1 MPRGDGPFQ
10 IIEKISDNAHKVD
23 LPCQY
28 EVNATFNV
36 SDLFLFDVYD
46 DSRSNFFKKRGDDV
60 ILAMK
65 SKDPL
70 GVSIGSILRPK
81 MQWIQY
87 VNTQKV
93 YIYIYGIDDSTIA
106 ADF

>member
-1 MPRGDGPFQ
+1 MYMMIRGR
-10 IIEKISDNAHKVD
+10 I
-23 LPCQY
+23 
-28 EVNATFNV
+28 
-36 SDLFLFDVYD
+36 
-46 DSRSNFFKKRGDDV
+46 FFKKRGDDV
-60 ILAMK
+60 ILAKK